1 MMRVWSGG
9 DGRRVCRN
17 ESKGVDKKRREGW
30 TGGREIGG
38 GVRFSK

>member
-1 MMRVWSGG
+1 MRVWSGG

-17 ESKGVDKKRREGW
+17 ESEGVDKQREGW